1 MKLLMCCKQLK
12 FRQHDRRLVVLVFA
26 FATLSVN
33 RIALRETGREI
44 EMYPSASKLFGFCC
58 CDCTRFCANLQ
69 KREIIQLPLP
79 SAQRKPDPCPRI
91 RARLG
96 ESIGECIVVVEAWR
110 DPRPPGGR
118 RHHHWQLVSAHSVI
132 GTDSWPDT
140 TESWRKNRPSRET
153 QRVETKPGVRPTGD
167 YSVSNRGVVYLKP
180 GSVEVQKIDFPT
192 FRNPAG
198 KTIDHG
204 VILKVV
210 TTNICGSDQH
220 MVRGRT
226 TGPAGMVL
234 GHEITGEAIERGRD
248 VEYLEVGDLVSV
260 PFDVACG
267 RCRTCR
273 EGDTGVC
280 LHVNSDRAGGGPM
293 DMSI

>member
-1 MKLLMCCKQLK
+1 MKLLMCCKQSK
-12 FRQHDRRLVVLVFA
+12 SRQHDRRLVVLVFA

-58 CDCTRFCANLQ
+58 CDCTGFCANLQ

-118 RHHHWQLVSAHSVI
+118 RHLHWQLVSAHSVI

-167 YSVSNRGVVYLKP
+167 YSVSNRGIVYLKP

-198 KTIDHG
+198 KT
-204 VILKVV
+204 
-210 TTNICGSDQH
+210 S
-220 MVRGRT
+220 
-226 TGPAGMVL
+226 
-234 GHEITGEAIERGRD
+234 ITASSSR
-248 VEYLEVGDLVSV
+248 S
-260 PFDVACG
+260 
-267 RCRTCR
+267 
-273 EGDTGVC
+273 
-280 LHVNSDRAGGGPM
+280 
-293 DMSI
+293 